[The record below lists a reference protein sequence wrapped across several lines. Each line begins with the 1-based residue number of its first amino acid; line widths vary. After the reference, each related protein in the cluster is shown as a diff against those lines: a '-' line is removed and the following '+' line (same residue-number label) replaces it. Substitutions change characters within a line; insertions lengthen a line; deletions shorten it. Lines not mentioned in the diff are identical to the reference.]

1 MTTPEVVEP
10 EKTVAYADLIRFAF
24 DTKIQGLMSEKLKDT
39 WNKFLD
45 KIESLEITEYLSF
58 QLLARLVSLNFFHH
72 LCHIC
77 TR

>member
-1 MTTPEVVEP
+1 VTTPEVVEP
-10 EKTVAYADLIRFAF
+10 KKTVAYADLIRFAF

-58 QLLARLVSLNFFHH
+58 QLLARLR
-72 LCHIC
+72 CH
-77 TR
+77 